1 MDEKTTKTPNAT
13 EARMLKVPLP
23 TSMLLL
29 GFSIPFD
36 VFLKEGR
43 NFVHLF
49 TKWTFFDERTKEIL
63 DIKGINTVY
72 IEGTPSNIKE
82 YLDNS
87 SGTHHEAVDMEK
99 FYVYS
104 RNKDMY
110 HNIDKTLLI
119 DKNLLLRKSRIIFN
133 IYLINNM
140 LIELLVEASVEEPME
155 IPEIVFKARGDLAI
169 RTSDIHLY
177 QEYLDTVLSSPDI
190 PEEMRQ
196 KFKAISIKEN
206 SKILVRDVLSSPHVA
221 ERMEEVGTV
230 IAEITD
236 SVLNK
241 QVSVYDMM
249 SLKNYD
255 LYTYTHSVN
264 VAVLCIAVGAALGF
278 DRRQIEKLGV
288 GALMHD
294 IGKGVLPMHVINKQ
308 GRLTMEEFSLLKTHV
323 VEGVKKLETTK
334 AVEKELLV
342 VVLQHHERLSGTG
355 YPFGLRGEK
364 VKTFGRIASMVD
376 CYDCLITPRPFR
388 YAYTPYMALSLI
400 TRETKKTGDFDPD
413 YLMTFITL
421 LAELSE

>member
-1 MDEKTTKTPNAT
+1 MDEKTAETPNAT
-13 EARMLKVPLP
+13 EARLLKVPLP
-23 TSMLLL
+23 TNMLLL
-29 GFSIPFD
+29 GLRIPFD
-36 VFLKEGR
+36 VYLKDGR

-49 TKWTFFDERTKEIL
+49 TKWTLFDKQTKDIL
-63 DIKGINTVY
+63 DVKGINTVY

-87 SGTHHEAVDMEK
+87 SGPQYEAVDTEK

-119 DKNLLLRKSRIIFN
+119 DKNSFLRNTKINFN

-140 LIELLVEASVEEPME
+140 LIELLAEASAEQPVE
-155 IPEIVFKARGDLAI
+155 IPERVFKARGDLAI

-177 QEYLDTVLSSPDI
+177 KEYLNAILSSPDI
-190 PEEMRQ
+190 PGEMRQ
-196 KFKAISIKEN
+196 KCKAISIKEN

-221 ERMEEVGTV
+221 DRMEEVGTA

-236 SVLNK
+236 SILNK

-264 VAVLCIAVGAALGF
+264 VAVLCIAIGSALGF

-294 IGKGVLPMHVINKQ
+294 IGKGVLPKDVINKQ
-308 GRLTMEEFSLLKTHV
+308 GRLTKEEFSLLKTHV
-323 VEGVKKLETTK
+323 VEGVKILETTK
-334 AVEKELLV
+334 EMEKESLV
-342 VVLQHHERLSGTG
+342 VVLQHHERLSGAG
-355 YPFGLRGEK
+355 YPFGLNGEK
-364 VKTFGRIASMVD
+364 VKTFGRIAAMVD
-376 CYDCLITPRPFR
+376 SYDCLITPRPFR
-388 YAYTPYMALSLI
+388 YAYTPYMALSLL
-400 TRETKKTGDFDPD
+400 TRETKETGDFDPD
-413 YLMTFITL
+413 YLTTFITL